1 MALLAAVPSP
11 PPASPA
17 TEADSRVTARL
28 RSVEQALEAG
38 EPAAQLWWG
47 GWLFG
52 LTTAAAAQGVAS
64 LSVSARAQP
73 LYQVGAVRA
82 AIGAASVV
90 LVPFPAAFAPA
101 RLRALPEGTA
111 ADRLEK
117 LRLAEHLLRRAAMIE
132 RLGRSWVPRA
142 GALLLNSAGSLWL
155 WLREDRPASAAI
167 SFALGMAVGEAKI
180 FTQPTAAIDAA
191 EALLG
196 VDAPAAAGGA
206 ARGPALRW
214 ALWPA
219 PGGVLLAGQF

>member
-1 MALLAAVPSP
+1 MLASCLSIAVALLAAVPSP

-17 TEADSRVTARL
+17 TEADARVTARL

-101 RLRALPEGTA
+101 RLRALPGLNSSTNQ
-111 ADRLEK
+111 DSEK
-117 LRLAEHLLRRAAMIE
+117 IRSSPNPRAAFPS
-132 RLGRSWVPRA
+132 RR
-142 GALLLNSAGSLWL
+142 
-155 WLREDRPASAAI
+155 
-167 SFALGMAVGEAKI
+167 
-180 FTQPTAAIDAA
+180 
-191 EALLG
+191 
-196 VDAPAAAGGA
+196 
-206 ARGPALRW
+206 
-214 ALWPA
+214 
-219 PGGVLLAGQF
+219 